1 MCGIYLDVVKK
12 TISTIYQHDK
22 YKQDTLLDQIS
33 PFEEMLEGNS
43 LIKNEVTGEYT
54 IIRYG

>member
-1 MCGIYLDVVKK
+1 MCGTYLDVVKK

-33 PFEEMLEGNS
+33 LFEEMLEG
-43 LIKNEVTGEYT
+43 I
-54 IIRYG
+54 